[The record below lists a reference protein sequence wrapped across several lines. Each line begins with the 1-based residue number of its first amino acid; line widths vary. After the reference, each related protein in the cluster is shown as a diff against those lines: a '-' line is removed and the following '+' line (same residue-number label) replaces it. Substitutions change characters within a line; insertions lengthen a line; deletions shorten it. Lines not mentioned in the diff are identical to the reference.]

1 MEIEIG
7 EKDED
12 EQSHERD
19 ENEVGETENVDKST
33 DDEEMMCV
41 SEWQCEDDGY
51 EAEDEQ
57 DGAIMKTN
65 VSSNVQGQES
75 NCKEIVEDQADLGSG
90 ERHAKQTSKVDKSK
104 HTSVQLSS
112 IREKRDLMDF
122 LQMGRKH
129 NVWKEIKATK
139 AEIKKLEKEVKETRK
154 PEDRS
159 Q

>member
-19 ENEVGETENVDKST
+19 ENEVGETENVNKSA

-57 DGAIMKTN
+57 DGPIMKTN

-90 ERHAKQTSKVDKSK
+90 ERPVKQTTEVEKSK
-104 HTSVQLSS
+104 QAGAEMSN
-112 IREKRDLMDF
+112 IREKRDLTDF
-122 LQMGRKH
+122 LRMCRKH